1 MSSQN
6 QMIKQENNEIRK
18 SEAPQRATRPNVDIY
33 EDKQGITL
41 IADLPGVSTEG
52 LDIQVDQEILSIDA
66 RIDIPMPSGTD
77 LHVAGLR
84 PTRYQRS
91 FTISNELDVEK
102 IEAVLKNG
110 VLAMRI
116 PKREQYQPRKISIR
130 AA

>member
-1 MSSQN
+1 MSNQN
-6 QMIKQENNEIRK
+6 QMIKQDNKEIRK
-18 SEAPQRATRPNVDIY
+18 TGIPHRAARPNVDIY

-41 IADLPGVSTEG
+41 IADLPGVATEG

-66 RIDIPMPSGTD
+66 QIDIPMPSGQD
-77 LHVAGLR
+77 LHVAGTR

-91 FTISNELDVEK
+91 FTISNELDVDN

-116 PKREQYQPRKISIR
+116 PKREQYQPRKINIR

>member
-1 MSSQN
+1 MSTQN

-18 SEAPQRATRPNVDIY
+18 AEVPQRATRPNVDIY

-41 IADLPGVSTEG
+41 IADLPGVSADG
-52 LDIQVDQEILSIDA
+52 LDIQVDQEILSVDA
-66 RIDIPMPSGTD
+66 RIDIAMPSGAD
-77 LHVAGLR
+77 VQVAGLR
-84 PTRYQRS
+84 PSRYQRS
-91 FTISNELDVEK
+91 FTISNELDVDK

-116 PKREQYQPRKISIR
+116 PKREQYQPRKINIR